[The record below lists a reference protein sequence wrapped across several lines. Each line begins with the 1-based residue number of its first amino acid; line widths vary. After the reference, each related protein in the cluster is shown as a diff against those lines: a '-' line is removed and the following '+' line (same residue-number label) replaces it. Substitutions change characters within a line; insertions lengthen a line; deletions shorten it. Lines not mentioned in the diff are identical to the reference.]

1 MIMKEF
7 ILENWPKI
15 AAILITVIASVI
27 STVIIIK
34 KSGGKVKIWD
44 VLTAAI
50 LKQIPSFVSIVET
63 KGSGEEKRNKV
74 IKMSLEYAKDELGR
88 ALTDE
93 ETVAIVSLVSR
104 QIELI
109 LAAPQKKEL
118 PEKPKSKYRV
128 D

>member
-44 VLTAAI
+44 VLIAAI

>member
-88 ALTDE
+88 ALSDE

>member
-1 MIMKEF
+1 MIVKEF

-50 LKQIPSFVSIVET
+50 LKQVPSFVSIVET